1 MYIVWNDIKLSELCW
16 ECLTTLRSV
25 STMDEQCKMDRPET
39 LSKKIRTIFYSHTK
53 TEISKIF
60 LSFYQETEISK
71 KKTSQIL
78 KVNRVIF
85 SCFFWDYN
93 FSSC

>member
-1 MYIVWNDIKLSELCW
+1 MSIVWNDIKLSGLCW

-25 STMDEQCKMDRPET
+25 SNMDEQCKMDRPET
-39 LSKKIRTIFYSHTK
+39 LNKKIRI
-53 TEISKIF
+53 
-60 LSFYQETEISK
+60 YQETEISK
-71 KKTSQIL
+71 NKTSQIL

-85 SCFFWDYN
+85 LSFFWDYN